1 LYNAVMQYIKIISI
15 AFFFIIFS
23 CDNQV
28 DSAGKLDHSMVPDNL
43 IYNNGEKW
51 QANPETK
58 EGIEQMIKIIES
70 SDHKTTEEL
79 HAELSEEL
87 KYIFAECTM
96 KGESHEQLH
105 NYLVP
110 LMADIKKLQN
120 SNANELD
127 SLARRIQ
134 AQLNVFDHYFE

>member
-1 LYNAVMQYIKIISI
+1 
-15 AFFFIIFS
+15 
-23 CDNQV
+23 
-28 DSAGKLDHSMVPDNL
+28 
-43 IYNNGEKW
+43 
-51 QANPETK
+51 
-58 EGIEQMIKIIES
+58 
-70 SDHKTTEEL
+70 
-79 HAELSEEL
+79 
-87 KYIFAECTM
+87 